1 MRQWWNC
8 CSKRWALASR
18 SVGTC
23 YSRCFL
29 SLPNRC
35 KHVHLEPQIG
45 STLDDRGGAEAEN
58 MYLFKRSL
66 VLSCGMSASALI
78 LAINAGATD
87 FTTTTS
93 PPITTFTLQ
102 FGTDDVCIGDVGTVQ
117 EGWVKDVM
125 FCYGIRHDKLAI
137 RWMSGKSMGPNPSYL
152 K

>member
-1 MRQWWNC
+1 
-8 CSKRWALASR
+8 
-18 SVGTC
+18 
-23 YSRCFL
+23 
-29 SLPNRC
+29 
-35 KHVHLEPQIG
+35 
-45 STLDDRGGAEAEN
+45 

-87 FTTTTS
+87 FTITPS
-93 PPITTFTLQ
+93 PPAPITTFTLQ
-102 FGTDDVCIGDVGTVQ
+102 LGTDDVCIGDVGTVQ

-137 RWMSGKSMGPNPSYL
+137 RWMSGRSMGPKPSYL

>member
-1 MRQWWNC
+1 
-8 CSKRWALASR
+8 
-18 SVGTC
+18 
-23 YSRCFL
+23 
-29 SLPNRC
+29 
-35 KHVHLEPQIG
+35 
-45 STLDDRGGAEAEN
+45 

-87 FTTTTS
+87 FTITPS
-93 PPITTFTLQ
+93 PPAPITTFTLQ
-102 FGTDDVCIGDVGTVQ
+102 LGMDDVGTGDVGTVQ